1 MFSFSFK
8 NRIAF
13 NYIVSTALLI
23 SIVFLVIFQIVKYSV
38 YNHINTDIAVEVEKH
53 LEEISLDSQET
64 YLLQVDQWRA
74 REHNTVD
81 VNPVFVQFYDSN
93 NQLID
98 KSPNLKNLNLK
109 LFPIEKDNQYI
120 DTQLNQKPIRQI
132 QVPVFQEKEIIG
144 HLVIA
149 MSLDDAE
156 MVIGNLSNILLISI
170 PLILI
175 VLFLIARF
183 FAGRSIQPVRTI
195 IETSSQITKDN
206 LKTRIPLPQNK
217 DELFV
222 LSENINNLL
231 NRIENAVDREK
242 QFTSDASH
250 ELRTPLAVIKGTME
264 VLIRKPRNQHEY
276 EEKIQFCISEVD
288 RLNHMV
294 DQLLLLARFENQK
307 QNVKQESIYLNALI
321 LDNLTRFSDK
331 TESKKLKII
340 ADFTDDYYIQSDN
353 YLVSIIFSNLISNA
367 IKFVDENT
375 PPQVSISANV
385 ASVEEILKLKL
396 VENKYW
402 KISISD
408 NGIGI
413 EDEFKENIFTMFHR
427 IHGNAEFEGTGLG
440 LAICKKI
447 IENHFGAIL
456 VESNQNQGTTF
467 TLFLPFKP

>member
-23 SIVFLVIFQIVKYSV
+23 SIVFLVIFQIVNYSV
-38 YNHINTDIAVEVEKH
+38 YNHINTDIQVEVEKH

-81 VNPVFVQFYDSN
+81 VNPVFVEFYDSN

-132 QVPVFQEKEIIG
+132 QVPVMQENKIIG
-144 HLVIA
+144 HLVVA

-156 MVIGNLSNILLISI
+156 MVIGNLRNILLISI

-175 VLFLIARF
+175 VLYLIARF

-217 DELFV
+217 DELYV

-264 VLIRKPRNQHEY
+264 VLIRKPRNQQEY

-321 LDNLTRFSDK
+321 LDHLTRFSDK

-340 ADFTDDYYIQSDN
+340 ADFADDYYIQSDN

-367 IKFVDENT
+367 IKYSHDNGEIVLRLEQT
-375 PPQVSISANV
+375 PT
-385 ASVEEILKLKL
+385 EIIFT
-396 VENKYW
+396 V
-402 KISISD
+402 SD

-413 EDEFKENIFTMFHR
+413 SEQDLNKIFNSFYRSDVSNHPE
-427 IHGNAEFEGTGLG
+427 IKGTGLG
-440 LAICKKI
+440 LSIVKRLCDLLNFKI
-447 IENHFGAIL
+447 E
-456 VESNQNQGTTF
+456 VESKPNQRTQF
-467 TLFLPFKP
+467 RLFFPIS